1 MSAAAS
7 AADVE
12 RAVTVMYEGEGEHRT
27 RAIRWLAEFA
37 ASSASADVYPALLR
51 SASPRVQFY
60 GATGVY
66 NVVVTHWHRLSE
78 AQRSTLSAFL
88 WGCLSG
94 AGGLDAPVRRKL
106 CAALAAAVVLAA
118 EHGEPLGSVVVRVCA
133 FAGGGSDAATVL
145 LHVALLESV
154 AEEADRQHMPHARAE
169 LIRRDLS
176 SRAPAVLAALS
187 WAASSP
193 ASPFARGDVGVR
205 ERGLC
210 AVLLCARAWTRY
222 GTTLGSLW
230 TTSGDLLGVAVQ
242 ALALDPPTGSPS
254 WAAAS
259 AAAADW
265 LESVVETRQY
275 PRKPERSAAL
285 AALVEAMVSVHARIC
300 FRLQSGE
307 APPSASAGL
316 YSLSLVATS
325 IATIEDAWCAITAAA
340 TPHSPVGLTAAACPY
355 LFAESDQ
362 AAAAEAAAL
371 PLGDVARSL
380 AAGDL
385 TVGGVRAGIGVLLG
399 DLLLQLGASSDLRV
413 AQECLSGAM
422 ALQALDAKPRH
433 PFFRRPFFRQLVLVA
448 VRQCASPTLSAPLAE
463 YRGPRSPLRDAL
475 PDAAAQLRED
485 YISVLIGWLRVGSFP
500 RNVGPPLPPISPD
513 ARLEAVL
520 FSLDVASSTLLD
532 ILDEDTGDAAPSV
545 GVGIGAD
552 GIIEESIAALI
563 EAVTSDAG
571 IARIPANARLAGSAC
586 SWLGGLARW
595 LGARLQGSNLRCA
608 VESLPR
614 SPGSP
619 PIEASFRLLPVSR
632 AARLAI
638 RYVLA
643 VLSHA
648 RDAAHGGAEEHA
660 DTLDSVAVY
669 VGARQGND
677 SGAGDDG
684 SDTSDSAEEDG
695 DGSTL
700 ARRASASLE
709 SLCRTCSSHVVDVG
723 ADEMLS
729 VLCGLLYGGGTSPT
743 LSVEQRCSV
752 LDACLSVCVALPES
766 IRTDAL
772 RFVLQPLLRDLAT
785 TVGAARA
792 AQAGG
797 QPIDRHGLPV
807 AASCALAITA
817 LGTASLQR
825 GVVLN
830 YVADAALPL
839 LEHAVITFVDKQVV
853 AGCALVALQL
863 VVRAFPALVSDASRL
878 SALLQLAV
886 VVFQRHL
893 SADALV
899 LASRVIEAL
908 AMSVPDAQQTASV
921 ATVATASVATASAAL
936 VALSETARRAATVDP
951 SGAAVERPGR
961 SVLSR
966 SPDAVLEFL
975 RLCRGLVILCPA
987 MFVQA
992 PVAEAAVLLVAL
1004 SLESAQSDVARC
1016 GASVLRSLT
1025 TQSDLR
1031 AQSTFAGAADA
1042 AVAAHGLWEC

>member
-12 RAVTVMYEGEGEHRT
+12 RAVTAMYEGEGEHRQL
-27 RAIRWLAEFA
+27 AIRWLSEFA
-37 ASSASADVYPALLR
+37 ASSASADVYPVLLR

-133 FAGGGSDAATVL
+133 FTGGSGDAAAVL

-187 WAASSP
+187 WAACSP
-193 ASPFARGDVGVR
+193 ASPFASGDAGVR

-275 PRKPERSAAL
+275 PRKQERSAAL
-285 AALVEAMVSVHARIC
+285 AALVEAMVSVHARIR

-340 TPHSPVGLTAAACPY
+340 TPHSAVGLTGAACPFM
-355 LFAESDQ
+355 FAESDQ
-362 AAAAEAAAL
+362 AMAAEAAGL
-371 PLGDVARSL
+371 PLGDVARRL

-385 TVGGVRAGIGVLLG
+385 TVGGARAGIGVLLG
-399 DLLLQLGASSDLRV
+399 DLLLQLGASPDLRV

-422 ALQALDAKPRH
+422 ALQALDTKPRH

-448 VRQCASPTLSAPLAE
+448 VRQCASPAPSASLAE

-475 PDAAAQLRED
+475 PDAAAQLREE
-485 YISVLIGWLRVGSFP
+485 YVSTLIGWLRVGSVP
-500 RNVGPPLPPISPD
+500 RDVGPPLPPFSPD

-520 FSLDVASSTLLD
+520 FCLDVASSTLLD
-532 ILDEDTGDAAPSV
+532 ILDEDVGDAAP
-545 GVGIGAD
+545 GVGAD
-552 GIIEESIAALI
+552 GMIEESIAALL

-571 IARIPANARLAGSAC
+571 VAMIPANARLASSAC

-619 PIEASFRLLPVSR
+619 PVEASFRLFPVSH
-632 AARLAI
+632 AARQAI

-648 RDAAHGGAEEHA
+648 RDAAHGDAEEPV

-677 SGAGDDG
+677 SGTGDDD

-709 SLCRTCSSHVVDVG
+709 SLCRACSSHVVDVG
-723 ADEMLS
+723 ADEMLA
-729 VLCGLLYGGGTSPT
+729 VLCALLYGGGASPT
-743 LSVEQRCSV
+743 LSVVQRCSV

-766 IRTDAL
+766 IRADAL

-792 AQAGG
+792 VQAGG

-807 AASCALAITA
+807 AVSCALAITA
-817 LGTASLQR
+817 LGTASLR
-825 GVVLN
+825 GSGALN

-839 LEHAVITFVDKQVV
+839 LEQAVIAFVDKQLV

-908 AMSVPDAQQTASV
+908 AMSVSDAAQQ
-921 ATVATASVATASAAL
+921 TASVATASAAL
-936 VALSETARRAATVDP
+936 VALSETARRAATMDP

-975 RLCRGLVILCPA
+975 RLCRGLVMLCPA
-987 MFVQA
+987 MFVQV

-1004 SLESAQSDVARC
+1004 SLESAQSHVARC
-1016 GASVLRSLT
+1016 GAFVLRSLT

-1031 AQSTFAGAADA
+1031 AQPTFAGAADA
-1042 AVAAHGLWEC
+1042 AVAAHGWFWVC